1 MYRIALISEHASP
14 LAVLGG
20 TDSGGQNVYVAEI
33 AVHLARMGYEIDIF
47 TRRDATRLPDV
58 VICSPHVRVIHVCA
72 GPAEHMAKESL
83 LPYMDDFAAEVIRFM
98 RKSPRIYDL
107 VHANFFMSGYVAIAV
122 KRALSIP
129 FVVTFHALGKVRRQH
144 QGSNDRFPPERCRIE
159 KEVMDEAEAI
169 IAECPQD
176 KTDMMVMYEV
186 DARKIVVIPCG
197 VNPNEFYPVPK
208 REACARI
215 GVKPQERIVLQLGR
229 WVPRKGIETAIRGF
243 SELLRMHQIK
253 ARLLIVGGDAPSPD
267 PQLTPEFKRLQIIAN
282 ECGITDSV
290 TFVGARPRHELKYY
304 YSAADAFISTPWYEP
319 FGITPIEAMACGTP
333 VIGSNVGGI
342 KHTVVEGKTGFLIPP
357 RDHTLVGAKLA
368 RLFQDGELSERM
380 AGNCVA
386 RVIEHFTWGKVS
398 AGIAT
403 LYKRVMPGRMHFPR
417 SHMAAN
423 VLQRRSWPD
432 DLLDIEAH
440 EKNRHISG

>member
-14 LAVLGG
+14 LAALGG
-20 TDSGGQNVYVAEI
+20 IDSGGQNVYVAEI
-33 AVHLARMGYEIDIF
+33 AVHLARMGYEVDIF
-47 TRRDATRLPDV
+47 TRRDAAQLPDV
-58 VICSPHVRVIHVCA
+58 VICSPRVRVIHICA
-72 GPAEHMAKESL
+72 GPSVRMAKESL
-83 LPYMDDFAAEVIRFM
+83 LPFMDDFATEVISFM
-98 RKSPRIYDL
+98 RKSSRIYDL

-122 KRALSIP
+122 KQALNIP

-144 QGSNDRFPPERCRIE
+144 QGSHDRFPPERCEIE

-176 KTDMMVMYEV
+176 KTDLIALYEV
-186 DARKIVVIPCG
+186 DARKIIVIPCG

-208 REACARI
+208 REACACI

-253 ARLLIVGGDAPSPD
+253 ARLLIVGGDSPSPD
-267 PQLTPEFKRLQIIAN
+267 PQLTPELKRLQIITN

-290 TFVGARPRHELKYY
+290 TFVGARPRCELKYY

-368 RLFQDGELSERM
+368 RLFHDDELSERM
-380 AGNCVA
+380 TSNCVA
-386 RVIEHFTWGKVS
+386 RINEHFTWEKVS
-398 AGIAT
+398 AGIAA
-403 LYKRVMPGRMHFPR
+403 LYRRAMPVHMHFPR
-417 SHMAAN
+417 SHLAATD
-423 VLQRRSWPD
+423 LQRRS
-432 DLLDIEAH
+432 
-440 EKNRHISG
+440 

>member
-1 MYRIALISEHASP
+1 MHRIALISEHASP
-14 LAVLGG
+14 LAALGG
-20 TDSGGQNVYVAEI
+20 VDSGGQNVYVAEI
-33 AVHLARMGYEIDIF
+33 AMHLARMGYEIDIF
-47 TRRDATRLPDV
+47 TRRDAAHLPDV
-58 VICSPHVRVIHVCA
+58 VICSPQVRVIHVCA
-72 GPAEHMAKESL
+72 GPSTRMAKEAL
-83 LPYMDDFAAEVIRFM
+83 LPFMDEFAAEVIRFM
-98 RKSPRIYDL
+98 RNSSKVYDL
-107 VHANFFMSGYVAIAV
+107 VHANFFMSGYVAIAI
-122 KRALSIP
+122 KQALHIP

-144 QGSNDRFPPERCRIE
+144 QGSQDRFPPERCQIE
-159 KEVMDEAEAI
+159 KEVMEEAEAI

-176 KTDMMVMYEV
+176 KTDLITLYEV
-186 DARKIVVIPCG
+186 DARKITVIPCG
-197 VNPNEFYPVPK
+197 VNPAEFHPVPK

-243 SELLRMHQIK
+243 SELLRMHRTK
-253 ARLLIVGGDAPSPD
+253 ARLLIVGGDSPSPD

-290 TFVGARPRHELKYY
+290 TFVGARPRCELKYY

-333 VIGSNVGGI
+333 VIGSSVGGI

-368 RLFQDGELSERM
+368 RLFNDGELSERM
-380 AGNCVA
+380 SGNCVA
-386 RVIEHFTWGKVS
+386 RVIEHFTWEKVS

-403 LYKRVMPGRMHFPR
+403 LYKRVMLERMHFPAARVAMSVLQHRTDSR
-417 SHMAAN
+417 SHYGYEDA
-423 VLQRRSWPD
+423 
-432 DLLDIEAH
+432 
-440 EKNRHISG
+440 

>member
-14 LAVLGG
+14 LAALGG
-20 TDSGGQNVYVAEI
+20 IDSGGQNVYVAEI

-47 TRRDATRLPDV
+47 TRRDATQLPDV
-58 VICSPHVRVIHVCA
+58 VNCSPRVRVIHVCA
-72 GPAEHMAKESL
+72 GPPVRMAKESL
-83 LPYMDDFAAEVIRFM
+83 LPFMDDFATEVIRFI
-98 RKSPRIYDL
+98 RHSSRIYDL
-107 VHANFFMSGYVAIAV
+107 VHAHFFMSGYVAIAV
-122 KRALSIP
+122 KQALNIP

-144 QGSNDRFPPERCRIE
+144 QGSHDRFPPERCRIE
-159 KEVMDEAEAI
+159 KEVMEEAEVI

-176 KTDMMVMYEV
+176 KTDLMTLYDV
-186 DARKIVVIPCG
+186 DDRKIVVIPCG
-197 VNPNEFYPVPK
+197 VNPHEFHPVPK

-243 SELLRMHQIK
+243 SELLRLHQTK
-253 ARLLIVGGDAPSPD
+253 ARLLIVGGDSPSPD
-267 PQLTPEFKRLQIIAN
+267 PQLTPELKRLQIITS
-282 ECGITDSV
+282 ECSITDSV
-290 TFVGARPRHELKYY
+290 TFVGARARCELKYY

-357 RDHTLVGAKLA
+357 RDHTLVGARLA
-368 RLFQDGELSERM
+368 RLFHDNELSERM
-380 AGNCVA
+380 SANCVS
-386 RVIEHFTWGKVS
+386 RVIEHFTWEKVS
-398 AGIAT
+398 ANIAA

-417 SHMAAN
+417 SHMAATA
-423 VLQRRSWPD
+423 LQRRS
-432 DLLDIEAH
+432 
-440 EKNRHISG
+440 